1 MTTDT
6 EARELVDRLF
16 GYQVRTGHTIQSGA
30 GTKAPTLIWAD
41 ADYEVGD
48 GLCGLHPDQKQANE
62 PSIPYA
68 RIDAVF
74 ALLAENERLRVEC
87 ARRAALVGF
96 AYAEGVL
103 DVEVRGANT
112 ENVDLR
118 FGSSDARAALDD
130 PEVHQAEWPE
140 HYQDAIRDLRK

>member
-6 EARELVDRLF
+6 EARALIEQLF

-74 ALLAENERLRVEC
+74 ALLAENERLWGGALRTITNNDERRPALGVVGRMPC
-87 ARRAALVGF
+87 AK
-96 AYAEGVL
+96 
-103 DVEVRGANT
+103 GA
-112 ENVDLR
+112 D
-118 FGSSDARAALDD
+118 
-130 PEVHQAEWPE
+130 Q
-140 HYQDAIRDLRK
+140 